1 MLRIDSVA
9 LDVCRDAADLASRIS
24 RRDHDLAKQLRR
36 AAVSIALSI
45 SEGSGN
51 PGSNRLVCYGNAL
64 GAAREAQACIEV
76 AQAMGHIAAPDSAMT
91 DRINKVIATLVRL
104 AKPKAN

>member
-1 MLRIDSVA
+1 M
-9 LDVCRDAADLASRIS
+9 
-24 RRDHDLAKQLRR
+24 
-36 AAVSIALSI
+36 SIA
-45 SEGSGN
+45 EGSGH

-76 AQAMGHIAAPDSAMT
+76 AVAMGHIAAPADEVS

-104 AKPKAN
+104 ARPRAN